1 MIKTEIRNKKSSGG
15 MENTPQESNELDTLE
30 DPGTVVE
37 GANNNPNDNK
47 PEKKKVSLAKRVQGL
62 VSHLNIYLLLFI
74 LILVVTGAIIFIGI
88 QRNKKADVSTTIS
101 TQPLTKETLEQLKGS
116 EAKVGDPK
124 QTLSIESNAIFTGK
138 VLFRDSIDVAGTIKV
153 GGALSLPGITVSG
166 QSNFDQIQANKLSIA
181 GDLNVQGQTT
191 IQKNLTV
198 SGGASFG
205 GAISAPIVAA
215 QGLQLS
221 GDLQFTRH
229 IDAGGGTPGKSNGS
243 ALGGGGTSSI
253 SGTDTA
259 GTVTINTGGGPGP
272 GCFATITF
280 TQRFSGTPHV
290 VVTPVGSAAA
300 GLNFYVNRSSG
311 DFSICTTNS
320 APGGQSFGF
329 DYIVMD

>member
-1 MIKTEIRNKKSSGG
+1 
-15 MENTPQESNELDTLE
+15 MENAPQENNELDTLE

-37 GANNNPNDNK
+37 ANANADGTNKK
-47 PEKKKVSLAKRVQGL
+47 PEKKKVSFAKRVQGL
-62 VSHLNIYLLLFI
+62 ISHLNIYMLLFI
-74 LILVVTGAIIFIGI
+74 LILVLTGVIIFVGI
-88 QRNKKADVSTTIS
+88 QRNKKVDVTTTIG
-101 TQPLTKETLEQLKGS
+101 TQPLTKETIEQLKGS

-166 QSNFDQIQANKLSIA
+166 QSNFDQIQANKLAISGDVTIA
-181 GDLNVQGQTT
+181 GQAT

-205 GAISAPIVAA
+205 GAISAPIIAA

-221 GDLQFTRH
+221 GDLQFNRH
-229 IDAGGGTPGKSNGS
+229 IDAGGGTPGKTNGS
-243 ALGGGGTSSI
+243 ALGSGGTSSL

-272 GCFATITF
+272 GCFATISF
-280 TQRFSGTPHV
+280 TQNFNTTPHIV
-290 VVTPVGSAAA
+290 ITPVGSAAA
-300 GLNFYVNRSSG
+300 GINYYINRSAG
-311 DFSICTTNS
+311 DFSICTTNA

-329 DYIVMD
+329 DYIVIE